1 MDNKNNGSDDIIHIL
16 NNNNGVGIDG
26 DDLNSSGIPSNF
38 NKLGS
43 FYLNRSDLGRY
54 TSN

>member
-1 MDNKNNGSDDIIHIL
+1 MDDKNNSSDDIIHVL
-16 NNNNGVGIDG
+16 NNNNGVSINS
-26 DDLNSSGIPSNF
+26 DDLDSSGIPSNF